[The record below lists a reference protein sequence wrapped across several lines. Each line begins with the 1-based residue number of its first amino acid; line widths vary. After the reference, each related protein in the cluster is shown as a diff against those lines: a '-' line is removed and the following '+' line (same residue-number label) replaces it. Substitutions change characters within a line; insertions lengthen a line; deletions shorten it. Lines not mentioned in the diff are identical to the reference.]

1 MSSET
6 KAVFIPSI
14 LKKVIMALTGLV
26 WVGYVA
32 GHMAGN
38 LQFFG
43 PPEAINNYAFFLHHD
58 VPAAALWGIRIFLL
72 VAFVVHVWMAVLL
85 TLENKRARPEGYD
98 VKKTVQASLGS
109 RTMRF
114 SGALVL
120 LFFVIHILHFTVRG
134 LDPTYSQLQIFKN
147 GIWSQDVYAM
157 MTLGFSSWG
166 MSIFYIV
173 AVGLLCLHLS
183 HGVSSMFQSVGLR
196 NKVWEKRLNQLAVA
210 YGAAIF
216 VGFASIPLAVLAA
229 WHGGLDIGEI
239 QTVKESIETY
249 AGVEGVERI
258 QIQYEGMGDELVLE
272 AAAEVEAH
280 AGHR

>member
-1 MSSET
+1 MSSEKKT
-6 KAVFIPSI
+6 VFIPSI
-14 LKKVIMALTGLV
+14 FKKVIMALTGLV

-58 VPAAALWGIRIFLL
+58 VPPAALWGIRIFLL
-72 VAFVVHVWMAVLL
+72 VAFGVHVWMAVLL
-85 TLENKRARPEGYD
+85 TLENKRARPANYD

-120 LFFVIHILHFTVRG
+120 AFFIFHILHFTVRAI
-134 LDPTYSQLQIFKN
+134 DPVSSRLQIFKD

-157 MTLGFSSWG
+157 MAYGFSNVGYSL
-166 MSIFYIV
+166 FYIV
-173 AVGLLCLHLS
+173 ALALLCLHLS

-196 NKVWEKRLNQLAVA
+196 NKRWEARLNQMAVA
-210 YGAAIF
+210 YGVAIF
-216 VGFASIPLAVLAA
+216 VGFASIPAAVLVA
-229 WHGGLDIGEI
+229 WHGGVDIGEI
-239 QTVKESIETY
+239 QTVKERIEHFAETDGDIVIPY
-249 AGVEGVERI
+249 EGV
-258 QIQYEGMGDELVLE
+258 DVNALVFDDTE
-272 AAAEVEAH
+272 ADVQAH
-280 AGHR
+280 AGH